1 MKRLFTLANFI
12 FFTIALSAEVRIAFH
27 FRRWNGITTK
37 IQNQSMG
44 MGNSTQEK
52 LPLLRLGIIKLIP
65 NILLLTENG
74 I

>member
-12 FFTIALSAEVRIAFH
+12 FFTIALSAEVRLPSIL
-27 FRRWNGITTK
+27 GDGMVLQ
-37 IQNQSMG
+37 QNPKPIYGDGQLH
-44 MGNSTQEK
+44 TRK

>member
-12 FFTIALSAEVRIAFH
+12 FFTIALSAEVRLPSIL
-27 FRRWNGITTK
+27 GD
-37 IQNQSMG
+37 G
-44 MGNSTQEK
+44 MVLQQKSKTNLWGWA
-52 LPLLRLGIIKLIP
+52 IIKLIP